1 MAPKCGICQLNNVKK
16 PNTACSDCCKGVLST
31 KKQEQMVELFLRRHD
46 TLANFSYRDQ
56 VIPCAPT
63 VRRGDFVYVLPD
75 RLVILEVDEDEHR
88 NYNKECEIV
97 RIFELHEAARGKALI
112 LVRFNPIDSL
122 LPKLASLLHECFTQE
137 LPDILLDVK
146 FLGYTAAYDVV
157 DEGIN
162 IAQRRS
168 YGTDTNNHGSR
179 GTLRSESKKTIG
191 DILLAYSAS
200 LSATDPLKRE
210 YKVCNSPA
218 AREFYAEYIYSD
230 STLEELLVKCT
241 LKRVTGVNYIGLCYD
256 PEHASIIRAK
266 LGLTND
272 AIAAAYRVMRASKVA
287 RDEYVQMK
295 AIQFTPSIHRA
306 LGRQCKYPDLA
317 TQVLPRL
324 YRDLCYRP
332 LKPTG
337 FTVKHSTSTTAEY
350 DPVEEIIKLARKR
363 TSS

>member
-46 TLANFSYRDQ
+46 TLANFSYRDK

-137 LPDILLDVK
+137 LPDNLLDVK

-157 DEGIN
+157 DEGIS

-168 YGTDTNNHGSR
+168 YRIDTNNHGSR
-179 GTLRSESKKTIG
+179 GTLRSEAEKRIS
-191 DILLAYSAS
+191 DILLVYLQSAS
-200 LSATDPLKRE
+200 LSATDPLMRE

-218 AREFYAEYIYSD
+218 KREFYAEYICSY

-241 LKRVTGVNYIGLCYD
+241 LKRETALNYIGLCYE

-272 AIAAAYRVMRASKVA
+272 AIAAAYRVMRASQVA

-306 LGRQCKYPDLA
+306 LGRKCKDPDLA
-317 TQVLPRL
+317 TKVLPRL
-324 YRDLCYRP
+324 YRDLCYTP

-337 FTVKHSTSTTAEY
+337 IKVKHST
-350 DPVEEIIKLARKR
+350 PI
-363 TSS
+363 